1 MEIQMNLSFT
11 KCHIYL
17 VTMFILSPMSILKRS
32 SAMIHDLFQYE
43 FLQNAFITGM
53 IIGIIAPLLGVFIV
67 VRRLSLIADA
77 LSHVTLAGIAAS
89 LLLEKKLLLVG
100 LNPLY
105 LGMTFS
111 VVGALFIEKLRAV
124 YKHFQ
129 ELAIPIILSGGI
141 GLAVIFISLADGFNT
156 DLFSYLFG
164 SVSAVSRADLYTIL
178 VISLFVVGIIFL
190 LYKELFILSFDEE
203 HAKASGIAVK
213 RIHFIFI
220 IMVALVIAASMRVV
234 GILLV
239 SSLMT
244 LPVAAS
250 IRIAKGFKQTILYSV
265 LLGEASVLGGL
276 VLSYYIDLAPGGT
289 IVMIA
294 VLILIVTMFLKKLS
308 FNKPVKNGVK
318 S

>member
-1 MEIQMNLSFT
+1 MIQD
-11 KCHIYL
+11 I
-17 VTMFILSPMSILKRS
+17 
-32 SAMIHDLFQYE
+32 FQYE
-43 FLQNAFITGM
+43 FLQNAFLTGL
-53 IIGIIAPLLGVFIV
+53 IIGVIAPLLGVFIV

-89 LLLEKKLLLVG
+89 LLLEKKFLFFSG

-105 LGMTFS
+105 MGMAFS
-111 VVGALFIEKLRAV
+111 VAGSLFIEKLRTV
-124 YKHFQ
+124 YKHYQ

-141 GLAVIFISLADGFNT
+141 GLGAIFISLADGFNT
-156 DLFSYLFG
+156 DLFGYLFG
-164 SVSAVSRADLYTIL
+164 SVSAVSRTDLYTIL
-178 VISLFVVGIIFL
+178 FISIFVIVTVIL
-190 LYKELFILSFDEE
+190 LYKELFLLSFDEE

-213 RIHFIFI
+213 RIHFVFI

-250 IRIAKGFKQTILYSV
+250 IRIAKGFKQTIFYSV
-265 LLGEASVLGGL
+265 LFGETSVLAGL
-276 VLSYYIDLAPGGT
+276 ILSYYLDLAPGGT

-294 VLILIVTMFLKKLS
+294 VLILIVTIIMKKINTS
-308 FNKPVKNGVK
+308 RPAKIGVK
-318 S
+318 E

>member
-1 MEIQMNLSFT
+1 
-11 KCHIYL
+11 
-17 VTMFILSPMSILKRS
+17 
-32 SAMIHDLFQYE
+32 MISGLMQYE
-43 FLQNAFITGM
+43 FLQNAFLTGM

-89 LLLEKKLLLVG
+89 LLLEKKFMLFSG

-105 LGMTFS
+105 MGMAFS
-111 VVGALFIEKLRAV
+111 VSGSLFIEKLRTV
-124 YKHFQ
+124 YKHYQ

-141 GLAVIFISLADGFNT
+141 GLGVIFISLADGFNT

-164 SVSAVSRADLYTIL
+164 SVSAVTRTDLWTIAIISVL
-178 VISLFVVGIIFL
+178 VILLVVL
-190 LYKELFILSFDEE
+190 LYKELFLLSFDEE
-203 HAKASGIAVK
+203 YARATGIAAK
-213 RIHFIFI
+213 TLHFIFI
-220 IMVALVIAASMRVV
+220 IMVALVIAASMRIV

-250 IRIAKGFKQTILYSV
+250 IRFAKGFKQTIFFSILFGEISV
-265 LLGEASVLGGL
+265 IGGL
-276 VLSYYIDLAPGGT
+276 ILSYYMDLAPGGT

-294 VLILIVTMFLKKLS
+294 VLILILAIWLKRRAS
-308 FNKPVKNGVK
+308 TRPI
-318 S
+318 